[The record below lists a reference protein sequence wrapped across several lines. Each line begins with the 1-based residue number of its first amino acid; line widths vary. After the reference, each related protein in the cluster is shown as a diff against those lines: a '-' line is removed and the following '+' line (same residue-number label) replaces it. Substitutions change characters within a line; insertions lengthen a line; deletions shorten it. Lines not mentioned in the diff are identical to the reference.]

1 MDMFSKKLYE
11 LDKIAEKYMISEQQ
25 EVIDEQQE
33 TIAEQ
38 RQKINEMQEER
49 KKKMEE
55 AQKQG
60 IRITVKI
67 LQDEE
72 VPEQKIRQRIC
83 ERYQISEEQA
93 QEFFDQER
101 NG

>member
-1 MDMFSKKLYE
+1 
-11 LDKIAEKYMISEQQ
+11 
-25 EVIDEQQE
+25 
-33 TIAEQ
+33 
-38 RQKINEMQEER
+38 MQEER

-93 QEFFDQER
+93 QEFFD
-101 NG
+101 